1 MYTYEEQCVMDLSD
15 NYTVLY
21 SFLGRELLDA
31 AGVEGERA
39 LREGTRRYGRDRGQ
53 CSRERHQALGVKINM
68 QSLFSVGGDLPPD
81 HRFHRELQELNSQER
96 VSHTLVCPMADIWKA
111 YGERAIGRI
120 YCEEFHPAC
129 YNHYAYDC
137 GHTNLAKT
145 LTQEGDEYCAFN
157 VVLRAENLPDDLKPL
172 CFAEYDPGYVAP
184 QVSVPKAN
192 GKRGF
197 ETLSVKLYYYLLE
210 AAEEYITTEG
220 SRLDSTP
227 GDRQLI
233 VMYAAYLYR
242 KRGEESPAM
251 PRMLR
256 YALNNRL
263 FSQKMKEADGLI
275 MAGRIFIGELPADK
289 AGTPVPADTVLTL
302 REKAKKFSSTTA
314 LSAA

>member
-81 HRFHRELQELNSQER
+81 PRFHRELQELNPQER

-210 AAEEYITTEG
+210 AAEEMLGETGT
-220 SRLDSTP
+220 
-227 GDRQLI
+227 
-233 VMYAAYLYR
+233 AA
-242 KRGEESPAM
+242 
-251 PRMLR
+251 
-256 YALNNRL
+256 
-263 FSQKMKEADGLI
+263 I
-275 MAGRIFIGELPADK
+275 
-289 AGTPVPADTVLTL
+289 
-302 REKAKKFSSTTA
+302 EKALGKMAADCVQRARKTA
-314 LSAA
+314 QAYGKVLDEQVIYDTYPLTMDPSKTDLWEGYRAHSAVERFLKCFVPVVRDELAKG